1 MAPCPRACTPTN
13 AGTLCKWR
21 KAQREV
27 AEAIS
32 VRGPTDNEEE
42 RRSKAAACALTSM
55 VKHLGIDTAPWL
67 ASALEPLPETLRI
80 SLHRSDR
87 EWTLDQIKKLGGTS
101 LSWMPEDSAWVMPF
115 ARGKAPEGTPQRMM
129 ALLHETGRVTR
140 QEAASMLPV
149 LLLNLTQDTLALD
162 LCAAPGSKAT
172 QLAEALHPNGV
183 VVANE
188 PVSGR
193 LNMLVSNRS
202 RLSLANMVITQ
213 HDGRHLGRIPPPG
226 FDTVI
231 ADVPCTGTA
240 TTRKNRD
247 VWWNWTPK
255 EGRRMFNMQ
264 VEIAMRGAALLAPGG
279 SMVYST
285 CSIDP
290 IENEAVVAELL
301 RRCPYLELVPI
312 DDSRLPG
319 LILHPGMSDWPCFD
333 QDGVPANERERA
345 NLPFLTDS
353 HLSPSDRITKGIE
366 VDEQFETQLIEVL
379 PGCRRLWHMDNDTGG
394 FFLAV
399 LRHRNEASPE
409 GVAQTFRSRRE
420 LRREPGWVPKIRTAP
435 PHDKN
440 TVIRADPDVQ
450 ASVFSMYGMDDS
462 PYSVWQ
468 RGKRLN
474 IAPPM
479 VAQRIY
485 DKECPTN
492 KGERWPKGTFHPL
505 RAVHVG
511 MPAFTLKKNSWRTRQ
526 EALYLLSQNITKNT
540 MEIDLNTFTRLLRGW
555 APMVEAF
562 EEALNCDPLPKGAFL
577 FTTVLNGDMEMI
589 SVWVGARITLMVDLS
604 EQNIIRRKLELPWR
618 DEEE

>member
-1 MAPCPRACTPTN
+1 M
-13 AGTLCKWR
+13 G
-21 KAQREV
+21 
-27 AEAIS
+27 
-32 VRGPTDNEEE
+32 VRGVTNNEEE
-42 RRSKAAACALTSM
+42 RRSRAATCALTSM
-55 VKHLGIDTAPWL
+55 VKHLAVDPETWL
-67 ASALEPLPETLRI
+67 ASALAPLPETLRI
-80 SLHRSDR
+80 SIHRADR
-87 EWTLDQIKKLGGTS
+87 EWTLEQIKKLGGKP
-101 LSWMPEDSAWVMPF
+101 LSWMPNDSAWVMPF

-129 ALLHETGRVTR
+129 ALLHETGRITR

-149 LLLNLTQDTLALD
+149 RLLKLTQETLALD

-172 QLAEALHPNGV
+172 QIAEELHPNGV

-226 FDTVI
+226 FDAVV

-247 VWWNWTPK
+247 IWWNWTPK
-255 EGRRMFNMQ
+255 EGRRMFKMQ

-290 IENEAVVAELL
+290 IENEAVIAELL

-312 DDSRLPG
+312 DDGFLPG
-319 LILHPGMSDWPCFD
+319 LTLHPGMSDWPCFN
-333 QDGVPANERERA
+333 QDGVPTSEGDERA
-345 NLPFLTDS
+345 GLPFLDPA
-353 HLSPSDRITKGIE
+353 HLSPSDRMAHIAG
-366 VDEQFETQLIEVL
+366 VDFTFESHLENVL
-379 PGCRRLWHMDNDTGG
+379 TGCRRLWHMDNDTGG

-399 LRHRNEASPE
+399 LRHIPEASPE
-409 GVAQTFRSRRE
+409 GIAQTFRSRRN
-420 LRREPGWVPKIRTAP
+420 LRRDSGWEPKLRTP
-435 PHDKN
+435 PPSDKN
-440 TVIRADPDVQ
+440 TVVRADKEVQ
-450 ASVFSMYGMDDS
+450 DSVFSMYGMDDS

-468 RGKRLN
+468 RGKRMN

-479 VAQRIY
+479 VAKRLY

-492 KGERWPKGTFHPL
+492 KGELWPKGTFHPL
-505 RAVHVG
+505 RAIHVG

-540 MEIDLNTFTRLLRGW
+540 MDVDLDIFTRLLRGW
-555 APMVEAF
+555 APMVEEF
-562 EEALNCDPLPKGAFL
+562 EEELNCEPLPKGAFL
-577 FTTVLNGDMEMI
+577 VSTTLNEDKQVI
-589 SVWVGARITLMVDLS
+589 SVWVGARVTLMVDLA
-604 EQNIIRRKLELPWR
+604 EQNILRKKLELPWR